1 MEMDMELRAVRC
13 LGCGSQ
19 AMINSRYY
27 EIFLAKGIN
36 GVKECKHCAASE
48 RGLTQDA
55 QHAQQGLV
63 SEFLDEI
70 GKL

>member
-1 MEMDMELRAVRC
+1 MDMDMDMDMDMELRAVRC

-36 GVKECKHCAASE
+36 GVKECKQCK
-48 RGLTQDA
+48 A